1 MRTFINKGTITALLI
16 GMLVSISA
24 CDSNSSE
31 EGMTPVFYSV
41 MLAPSSSA
49 LSAENLQFSSGSIT
63 IREIVFDGENQTTG
77 KSVSLTH
84 EQIVVI
90 DLETGIS
97 SPPIES
103 VLIPSGTYTSAN
115 LGVELQDVNSIPT
128 LVIEGTYTRSNA
140 TTAPVRFE
148 FNSGEVF
155 EANATIVTIVED
167 RPAVAEIT
175 FDPIVWFEVISTAQL
190 DDADTIDG
198 VIVIKEG
205 FNDSLFNAVADRL
218 DTSTQAAFE

>member
-1 MRTFINKGTITALLI
+1 
-16 GMLVSISA
+16 
-24 CDSNSSE
+24 
-31 EGMTPVFYSV
+31 MTPVFYSV
-41 MLAPSSSA
+41 MLAPGSSGLSKSA
-49 LSAENLQFSSGSIT
+49 QAENLQFTSGSIT